1 MEEKEFQKR
10 VQNIEGLVRKIE
22 ALTDSEA
29 RASAIELMQSL
40 MDLHG
45 AGLER
50 MMEITWEAGEPGRG
64 IIDGF
69 ARDDLVGSLLLLY
82 GLHPLDLEARVAG
95 ALNKVGPY
103 LRSQG
108 GSAELLG
115 VTDGRVR
122 IRLERSTN
130 GCASTAQAL
139 KQAVEE
145 AIYEAAPDLTS
156 LELETAAEQPL
167 ISGFVPLENL
177 RGKSGAP
184 IVQQSVRAIE
194 KGGHSNGR

>member
-22 ALTDSEA
+22 TLTDTQA
-29 RASAIELMQSL
+29 RASAIDLMQSL
-40 MDLHG
+40 MELHG

-50 MMEITWEAGEPGRG
+50 MMEIAWKAGEPGRE
-64 IIDGF
+64 IIDSF

-95 ALNKVGPY
+95 ALNKVGPF

-108 GSAELLG
+108 GSVELLG
-115 VTDGRVR
+115 ITDGRVR
-122 IRLERSTN
+122 LRLERSSG

-139 KQAVEE
+139 KRAVED

-156 LELETAAEQPL
+156 LEVESAADHPA

-184 IVQQSVRAIE
+184 VVQQAVRAIE
-194 KGGHSNGR
+194 KRRT